1 LGHSRSRGDEPAK
14 LGEVLGNFINSHS
27 RRATPWGLRRPE
39 GSRPIVSLPSLP
51 TLADERRLGVGL
63 ITGSVAWVWAA
74 SIAAID
80 WRRPTPRQPTPCD
93 VGALIHWHRGIR
105 AAFVFSPRPRIISFN
120 VFAYVVLMMIFVGG
134 FCRTNPCC
142 RDL

>member
-1 LGHSRSRGDEPAK
+1 MSQRESRNSGHGQQSPRRQQQTKKKKKRRFLELGHSRSRGDEPAK

-80 WRRPTPRQPTPCD
+80 
-93 VGALIHWHRGIR
+93 
-105 AAFVFSPRPRIISFN
+105 
-120 VFAYVVLMMIFVGG
+120 
-134 FCRTNPCC
+134 
-142 RDL
+142 